1 MEPLLLAAGLSFVAI
16 LVAIVRR
23 RRYRSLD
30 NIRGPPTPSW
40 LHGHDVELTRQNEAG
55 ELDFQWMKEYGATW
69 RIGGHLGTQQLMT
82 ADPKAMQHI
91 FMKSGYN
98 YGKRKDIQMITKMF
112 LGPGIVAVEGEAHQR
127 HRKIMNPAFSAPQL
141 RTFLSLFQDIGLQM
155 CEKLKPEITDDPDK
169 TVFINKWLART
180 TLDIIGQAAFDYDYG
195 GLSNTES
202 RLLKAYSNLFIDTAL
217 HPSKWLI
224 LYRSLWHYLPD
235 SLLHIVQYTPIKE
248 HTRTRRTFQIVSG
261 IGKELFS
268 EKTKEVLS
276 SGKTETHKDV
286 MSILIKANSSEN
298 PKTQLAEDEM
308 VAEMQTLT
316 FAGHETTASTLSWM
330 LYELSKHPDY
340 QARMR
345 AEIKAAR
352 QAMHAR
358 GDGRFSI
365 EDLDSM
371 TTVMNAIKETLRFH
385 PIVYNLQRY
394 ALKDD
399 VLPLSEPIISAIGE
413 EIHAIPIKAGQWI
426 VASLAGY
433 NRLRS
438 VWGEDADEWN
448 PDRFLRIDPT
458 KQTRVGV
465 FGNLMTF
472 SAGIRG
478 CIGWRFSLIEMQAL
492 SAELLEN
499 FEFARPKEDYDIV
512 RLPAGLMIPVVR
524 GKLYE
529 LGSVM
534 PLRVS
539 VAQ

>member
-1 MEPLLLAAGLSFVAI
+1 MESLLLAAFLSFLAIFVA
-16 LVAIVRR
+16 AVRR
-23 RRYRSLD
+23 HRSRSLD
-30 NIRGPPTPSW
+30 NIRGPPSPSW
-40 LHGHDVELTRQNEAG
+40 LHGHAIALTRQQEVG
-55 ELDFQWMKEYGATW
+55 ELDFKWMKEYGATW
-69 RIGGHLGTQQLMT
+69 RIGSHLGTQELMT
-82 ADPKAMQHI
+82 ADPKALQHI

-98 YGKRKDIQMITKMF
+98 YGKRKDVQVLTKMF

-141 RTFLSLFQDIGLQM
+141 RTFLSLFQDLGLKM
-155 CEKLKPEITDDPDK
+155 CEKLKPEVAENPDK

-202 RLLKAYSNLFIDTAL
+202 RLMKAYSNLLFDAAL
-217 HPSKWLI
+217 YPSRWVL
-224 LYRSLWHYLPD
+224 LYQNLWQYLPD
-235 SLLHIVQYTPIKE
+235 FFLRIVPYTPIKQ
-248 HTRTRRTFQIVSG
+248 HNRTRRTSRIVSE
-261 IGKELFS
+261 IGRELFS
-268 EKTKEVLS
+268 EKAQEVLN
-276 SGKTETHKDV
+276 SGKTDTHKDV

-298 PKTQLAEDEM
+298 PKTQLAEEEM

-330 LYELSKHPDY
+330 LYELAKHPEY
-340 QARMR
+340 QSKMR

-352 QAMHAR
+352 QAVLAR
-358 GDGRFSI
+358 GDSRFSM

-385 PIVYNLQRY
+385 PIVFNLQRY
-394 ALKDD
+394 AVKDD
-399 VLPLSEPIISAIGE
+399 ILPLSEPIVSTTGE
-413 EIHAIPIKAGQWI
+413 EIHAIPIKAGQCI
-426 VASLAGY
+426 IASIAGY

-438 VWGEDADEWN
+438 VWGEDADEFN

-492 SAELLEN
+492 TAELLEN
-499 FEFARPKEDYDIV
+499 FEFAPPKEDYDIV
-512 RLPAGLMIPVVR
+512 RLPAGLMVPVVR

-539 VAQ
+539 VVQ

>member
-202 RLLKAYSNLFIDTAL
+202 RLLKAYSNLFIDTGL

-358 GDGRFSI
+358 GDSRFSI

-399 VLPLSEPIISAIGE
+399 VLPLSQPIISAIGE